1 MVYKSNETNHFVF
14 VFVSNW
20 MSVQMIGTPQ
30 RHVRGRY
37 AKFNGAMDVLVLEAL
52 RNNNPFT
59 AKHGTRLQ
67 MWQNIAET
75 VGEELFKNPE
85 AYSWH
90 TCR

>member
-1 MVYKSNETNHFVF
+1 M
-14 VFVSNW
+14 
-20 MSVQMIGTPQ
+20 
-30 RHVRGRY
+30 RGRY
-37 AKFNGAMDVLVLEAL
+37 AKFNGSMDVLLLEAM

-90 TCR
+90 TCRYVHQPTSSMASAIDAS